1 MVKPVCEDRLF
12 RGARAQHLVV
22 RRHIVR
28 VYHTTSKVSN
38 MTNKTRKT
46 KFWVVLAII
55 NITAMIYPVS
65 LYIQAD
71 SSDAQLFA
79 AIALLGVAFLL
90 VITDSVSAIVAY
102 MQ

>member
-12 RGARAQHLVV
+12 RGARAQHLVAPSYCESG
-22 RRHIVR
+22 
-28 VYHTTSKVSN
+28 YHNTWKVSN
-38 MTNKTRKT
+38 MTHKTRKT
-46 KFWVVLAII
+46 KFWVILAII

-65 LYIQAD
+65 LYVQAD
-71 SSDAQLFA
+71 SNDAQLFA

-90 VITDSVSAIVAY
+90 AITDTVSAMVAY

>member
-1 MVKPVCEDRLF
+1 
-12 RGARAQHLVV
+12 
-22 RRHIVR
+22 VR
-28 VYHTTSKVSN
+28 VGYHNTWKVN
-38 MTNKTRKT
+38 DMTHKTRKT
-46 KFWVVLAII
+46 RFWVILAII

-71 SSDAQLFA
+71 SNDTQLFA